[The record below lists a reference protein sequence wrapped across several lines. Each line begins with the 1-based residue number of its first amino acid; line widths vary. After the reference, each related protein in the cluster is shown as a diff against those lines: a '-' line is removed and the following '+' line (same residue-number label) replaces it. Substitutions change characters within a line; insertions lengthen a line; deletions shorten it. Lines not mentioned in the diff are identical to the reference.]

1 MFAQVSEV
9 PSQVPESIGQFSQ
22 LVGPYLPTLVGA
34 IVILVVGWLGA
45 LLVSAIVRA
54 AMHKTGFDRRLAKWF
69 SGEDAQ
75 APKVERGVARLTY
88 YLILVFVL
96 VAFFDT
102 LGLTQATKS
111 LNSLLDQI
119 LVYAPRVVGAG
130 LLLLVAWVVATVMR
144 FFVRKVTS
152 ATKLDERLSQAT
164 SEGEEKP
171 PATFSKTAAEAVYWL
186 VFLLFL
192 PAILNA
198 LALPGLLEP
207 VQAMVGKVLSFLP
220 NLFAAAL
227 ILSIG
232 WLAARVVQRICTSLL
247 AAVGTDALSRRVGL
261 TPILGEKRLSSVLG
275 MIIYILILL
284 PILVASLGALQLQA
298 VTAPASE
305 MLNMVLTA
313 LPAIFAAALVVFVA
327 YVVGRVVAGLVTN
340 LLTGVG
346 FDRLPSELG
355 LKMEHVEG
363 RRTPSEMTGYLVL
376 VATIL
381 FAIMQALPILG
392 FDLLAGLIAQFM
404 VFAGHVA
411 IGLVIFAIGLYLANL
426 AAVTVQSSQ
435 IRQSNLVAL
444 VARTSIIILAVAM
457 SLRQMGLANE
467 IINSAFVILM
477 GAIGVALAL
486 AFGLGGRE
494 TAGKALEEF
503 IESRKQQ
510 DVSPGQPANTSTRKK
525 KAAGQT
531 TFPAQALDSGVT
543 SSFDGTPV
551 A

>member
-9 PSQVPESIGQFSQ
+9 PSRVPESIGQFSQ

-227 ILSIG
+227 ILGIG

-275 MIIYILILL
+275 LIIYILVLL

-327 YVVGRVVAGLVTN
+327 YVVGRVVATLVTN

-346 FDRLPSELG
+346 FDRLPSE
-355 LKMEHVEG
+355 
-363 RRTPSEMTGYLVL
+363 
-376 VATIL
+376 
-381 FAIMQALPILG
+381 
-392 FDLLAGLIAQFM
+392 
-404 VFAGHVA
+404 
-411 IGLVIFAIGLYLANL
+411 
-426 AAVTVQSSQ
+426 
-435 IRQSNLVAL
+435 
-444 VARTSIIILAVAM
+444 
-457 SLRQMGLANE
+457 
-467 IINSAFVILM
+467 
-477 GAIGVALAL
+477 
-486 AFGLGGRE
+486 
-494 TAGKALEEF
+494 
-503 IESRKQQ
+503 
-510 DVSPGQPANTSTRKK
+510 
-525 KAAGQT
+525 
-531 TFPAQALDSGVT
+531 
-543 SSFDGTPV
+543 
-551 A
+551 